1 MIKTFDICNVTT
13 TKTLKNEK
21 KKSDVVD
28 ILDKYEINVE
38 ETYTSAGHVLI
49 SNTVD

>member
-1 MIKTFDICNVTT
+1 MSK
-13 TKTLKNEK
+13 KK